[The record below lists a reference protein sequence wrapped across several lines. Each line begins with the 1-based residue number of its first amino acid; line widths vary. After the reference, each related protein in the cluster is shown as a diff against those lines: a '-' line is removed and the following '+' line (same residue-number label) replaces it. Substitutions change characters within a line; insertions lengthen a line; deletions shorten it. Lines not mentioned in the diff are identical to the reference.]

1 MKGNRLI
8 VHALIETSGKYLVT
22 KRSSLENVY
31 PNYYDIPG
39 GLVNFGELPQEAVI
53 REVKEETNLDVIPI
67 SVIYEFS
74 NYDNEKDMIFT
85 TLVYK
90 VKLLSNINDIRL
102 DKNEHIEYKL
112 INNLNDIN
120 DKYVP
125 FLDKLI

>member
-8 VHALIETSGKYLVT
+8 VHALIEISDKYLVT

-39 GLVNFGELPQEAVI
+39 GLVNFGELPQEALI

-90 VKLLSNINDIRL
+90 VKLLSDINDIRL